1 MRKINSF
8 VLMIALVSLGL
19 SSCWKKYEASSYA
32 PPLNINGYTSSSQIA
47 TSNLVAHWGF
57 NGDLKDSISSTTGVA
72 TGTSFNQG
80 LMGQS
85 LQGAA
90 NGYVESAVP
99 TAIQNLHSFTVSVWY
114 NMPEN
119 TNGAVEIA
127 GIANPQGFW
136 SDMDIFYD
144 NGATATTGVLKVHFF
159 NNGLSGTGTD
169 AWFGGYTVNNPFGG
183 WVNVTA
189 TYDDTKSA
197 FVVYYNG
204 SALMTTPTVVG
215 GFAPLNWSG
224 VQKMIFGT
232 FPFQANPSLTAGA
245 TSQGWAASNTGKTD
259 EVRFYNRVLTST
271 EVSSLVA
278 LQYRGK

>member
-1 MRKINSF
+1 MKKKNIF
-8 VLMIALVSLGL
+8 IVMIALLSLGL
-19 SSCWKKYEASSYA
+19 SSCWKRFDASSYA

-47 TSNLVAHWGF
+47 TSNLIAHWGF
-57 NGDLKDSISSTTGVA
+57 NGDLKDSVSGTAGVA
-72 TGTSFNQG
+72 TSTTFNQG
-80 LMGQS
+80 LIGQA
-85 LQGAA
+85 LQGADNA
-90 NGYVESAVP
+90 YVESAVP
-99 TAIQNLHSFTVSVWY
+99 DAIQSLHSFTVSVWY

-119 TNGAVEIA
+119 TNGAVEIL

-136 SDMDIFYD
+136 SNLDIFFD
-144 NGATATTGVLKVHFF
+144 NGATATTGQLKVHFF
-159 NNGLSGTGTD
+159 NNGQSGTGTD
-169 AWFGGYTVNNPFGG
+169 AWFGAYTVNNPFGG

-197 FVVYYNG
+197 FVIYYNG
-204 SALMTTPTVVG
+204 SSIASTTVT
-215 GFAPLNWSG
+215 GFAPLNWTG

-271 EVSSLVA
+271 EVGSLVA
-278 LQYRGK
+278 LQFRGK